1 MSSSNVEALCLS
13 ASRGDWPEL
22 LSDWQPLI
30 PEGATPW
37 ILTRFGE
44 VVFKH
49 ADGHIGF
56 LQTSYFNYEVVA
68 KDSREFETLTA
79 DLESQSAWFQAPLVA
94 RLESSG
100 KRLSEDRCYSF
111 ITPLGLGGEL
121 KLENV
126 MIITIREHFGMWGQ
140 VFQQIK
146 DLPPGAEI
154 VFKTR

>member
-1 MSSSNVEALCLS
+1 
-13 ASRGDWPEL
+13 
-22 LSDWQPLI
+22 
-30 PEGATPW
+30 
-37 ILTRFGE
+37 
-44 VVFKH
+44 
-49 ADGHIGF
+49 
-56 LQTSYFNYEVVA
+56 
-68 KDSREFETLTA
+68 
-79 DLESQSAWFQAPLVA
+79 LVA